1 MDHTMRKMNAIQS
14 YVPAFQEAFIEL
26 RIHLFKSRRMGRLL
40 LFIRWGQF
48 VYYVWEL
55 ETNAVA
61 KASFSKA

>member
-14 YVPAFQEAFIEL
+14 YVPAFQAFIEL
-26 RIHLFKSRRMGRLL
+26 RIHLFKSIRMGRLL

>member
-1 MDHTMRKMNAIQS
+1 MDYTMRKMNAIQS
-14 YVPAFQEAFIEL
+14 YVPAFQAFIEL

-40 LFIRWGQF
+40 LFIRWGHF